1 MLTLFIVASV
11 MAIFAVYGYRRGLF
25 WSMAVAFGV
34 LLFGIL
40 LITRAPE
47 QLAKYFNA
55 IYMATMLL
63 LKGGLG
69 AFAKGDL
76 DSAKELMGSVEKPF
90 SGEGEKWALF
100 IVLVG
105 AVVVG
110 ILLSLLFQAK
120 PSVWGLMIGLLY
132 GYMLSV
138 NGIRVV
144 VGGSTEE
151 LFPQATFPAQGPCSG
166 LVGRMVCALQDPQ
179 SAAMCGTLIL
189 ISVAALVI
197 VAVISASKFSKK
209 GS

>member
-1 MLTLFIVASV
+1 
-11 MAIFAVYGYRRGLF
+11 
-25 WSMAVAFGV
+25 MAVAFGV
-34 LLFGIL
+34 LLFGVL

-55 IYMATMLL
+55 IYMATVLL

-69 AFAKGDL
+69 SIAQGNL

-90 SGEGEKWALF
+90 SGEDAKWALF

-105 AVVVG
+105 AAVFG
-110 ILLSLLFQAK
+110 ILISLLFKAK
-120 PSVWGLMIGLLY
+120 PSVWGLIVGLLY
-132 GYMLSV
+132 GYLLSV

-151 LFPQATFPAQGPCSG
+151 LFPQAAMGTQGPCNG
-166 LVGRMVCALQDPQ
+166 LLGRMVCALTNPE

-189 ISVAALVI
+189 ICAAALVI
-197 VAVISASKFSKK
+197 VAAISASKLSKK
-209 GS
+209 G

>member
-1 MLTLFIVASV
+1 MATLFIIAGI
-11 MAIFAVYGYRRGLF
+11 MAIFGVYGYRRGLF

-55 IYMATMLL
+55 IYMATVLL

-69 AFAKGDL
+69 AIAQGNL
-76 DSAKELMGSVEKPF
+76 DSAKELMGAVEKPF
-90 SGEGEKWALF
+90 SGEGAKWALF

-110 ILLSLLFQAK
+110 ILLSLLIKPK
-120 PSVWGLMIGLLY
+120 PSVWGLLVGLLY
-132 GYMLSV
+132 GYMLSI
-138 NGIRVV
+138 NSIRVV

-151 LFPQATFPAQGPCSG
+151 LFPQAAAATFGSCNG
-166 LVGRMVCALQDPQ
+166 LMGRMICALNDPQ
-179 SAAMCGTLIL
+179 SSAMCGTLIL

-209 GS
+209 G